1 MYLILRLIAKG
12 DMDRALAARDEY
24 VKLGQKIAQDRT
36 FARAAIDAL
45 SIVDPEDRSRKFIAW
60 WSLTPLREY
69 PEQVELACSKILS
82 HPFDIPLLMDFCVL
96 CAKSGFAHTI
106 ERSRLFP
113 HIFRYGHPDA
123 TTAFLVKLEHEA
135 KKFCIDESSE
145 DWMSMRNLAIRAHL
159 TAGRKEI
166 ARQLY
171 DGAVANNFRI
181 EPEILK
187 VLEANTS
194 PEALPHADTR
204 TWQLHSRTP
213 KDPHRPISA
222 VARELRIL
230 RQIAITRERP
240 PNFERF
246 LAEFI
251 QAYELLGRE
260 SRAIRMLREK
270 VFRKGTVSVQS
281 RWAAGEQLAYS
292 RNKKPLAVLRT
303 YMNYFLADSIL
314 AAESRRILSYWRLR
328 QKNWSSKRWRVDWK
342 LSQKP
347 AKVEWKIWPSKPCMS
362 TAWKAVLQL
371 SSKHDLTRLYALL
384 LRHVEQSRVAPDKL
398 SPGMATTSDLD
409 KADKQYYDPSSHFVA
424 IPPVIFPDQYYFHH
438 FVVAF
443 AARCAPR
450 QGFQVI
456 KDMERLGFTPSKES
470 YGALAGAY
478 ARSGDLR
485 RVLRILDFIDRDTRD
500 SPPSRTLLT
509 TYNSVLRGF
518 MNARMYHEA
527 RIIHRLMQDRGCFN
541 GRDKRTRTVVHKLS
555 RYEKGKYDKQLFR
568 LTKVVPVN
576 GRQLIID
583 KNRAE
588 WLKELE

>member
-12 DMDRALAARDEY
+12 DIDRALAARDEY
-24 VKLGQKIAQDRT
+24 VKFGQKIAQNRA

-45 SIVDPEDRSRKFIAW
+45 SIVDPEVRSRKFIAW
-60 WSLTPLREY
+60 WSLAPLHEY
-69 PEQVELACSKILS
+69 PEQVELACSKILN
-82 HPFDIPLLMDFCVL
+82 HPFDIPLLMDFCIL
-96 CAKSGFAHTI
+96 CAKSGFARTI
-106 ERSRLFP
+106 ERSRLLP

-135 KKFCIDESSE
+135 KESCTDESPD

-159 TAGRKEI
+159 TAGRKKI

-194 PEALPHADTR
+194 AEALPRADTS

-213 KDPHRPISA
+213 KDPHRSISA
-222 VARELRIL
+222 LARELRIL

-240 PNFERF
+240 QNFERF

-270 VFRKGTVSVQS
+270 VFRKGTYFIRS
-281 RWAAGEQLAYS
+281 RWATGEQLAYS
-292 RNKKPLAVLRT
+292 WNKKPLAVLRT
-303 YMNYFLADSIL
+303 YMNYFLSDSIL

-328 QKNWSSKRWRVDWK
+328 QKNWTSKRWKVDWK

-347 AKVEWKIWPSKPCMS
+347 VKVEWKIWPSRPCMS
-362 TAWKAVLQL
+362 MAWKAVLQL
-371 SSKHDLTRLYALL
+371 SSKHEITRLYALL
-384 LRHVEQSRVAPDKL
+384 LQHVEQSRMAPDKL

-485 RVLRILDFIDRDTRD
+485 RVLRILDFIDRDSRD
-500 SPPSRTLLT
+500 SPPSRTLLA

-518 MNARMYHEA
+518 MDARMYHEA
-527 RIIHRLMQDRGCFN
+527 RTIHRLMQDRGCFK

-555 RYEKGKYDKQLFR
+555 WYEKGKYDKQLFR
-568 LTKVVPVN
+568 QRKVVLVN
-576 GRQLIID
+576 GRQLVID
-583 KNRAE
+583 ENRAE